1 MVDLA
6 QYYAKYPKDKVDDL
20 VKSLNYKKAVAE
32 LPKEE
37 STTEPVLYVFRHGQT
52 EDNADYIFS
61 GWRDAKL
68 TQLGVEQ
75 AKTLADKLKDKNI
88 QMLIASDQ
96 TRSIH
101 TMEIAMSLNKKAR
114 TLEIIKDKRLRE
126 RHYGDLQGQS
136 KLEMMLLDP
145 KHATEYRRGYD
156 TAPPNGESI
165 KMVVERV
172 NNFLDEIIPLIKKE
186 HINVAISCHGNSIRG
201 IRRRF
206 ENLTDEQTESI
217 ETPLAQDYAAYVVR

>member
-1 MVDLA
+1 MIDLA
-6 QYYAKYPKDKVDDL
+6 PYYAKYPKEKVDDL
-20 VKSLNYKKAVAE
+20 VKSLNYKKVIEE

-52 EDNADYIFS
+52 EDNANFIFS

-68 TQLGVEQ
+68 TRLGIEQ
-75 AKTLADKLKDKNI
+75 AKTLAEKLKDKKI

-96 TRSIH
+96 IRSIH
-101 TMEIAMSLNKKAR
+101 TMEIAMSLNEKAKN
-114 TLEIIKDKRLRE
+114 LEIIKDKRLRE

-136 KLEMMLLDP
+136 KLEMMLEDP
-145 KHATEYRRGYD
+145 EHVAEYRRGYD

-217 ETPLAQDYAAYVVR
+217 ETPLAQDYAAYIIR